1 MRCGYEVVAYL
12 NVIITG
18 SDFIACKEQMAT
30 LAALT
35 HHSVCLPGS
44 AAPVGAGAFVLK
56 TQTQAGLQ
64 PCRYV
69 PGHSCVLRRLL
80 RPVSLLVGN
89 GRPETKSWGRGPGLG
104 DSEGAGMISKGKRR
118 IRRQELCLQH
128 SGGWQKWLAQAR
140 DGTQLHTGA

>member
-64 PCRYV
+64 PC
-69 PGHSCVLRRLL
+69 SCQEEEEKER
-80 RPVSLLVGN
+80 
-89 GRPETKSWGRGPGLG
+89 K
-104 DSEGAGMISKGKRR
+104 KRR
-118 IRRQELCLQH
+118 RRKEKKKKKKRLQ
-128 SGGWQKWLAQAR
+128 
-140 DGTQLHTGA
+140 